1 MVRNAAAAHQNGLTR
16 TTLRAYNR
24 LAVWGALND
33 LLVKGRVVLK
43 DSLGQLY
50 RKVIFLQAR
59 LILLVA
65 IAAFFIEGQKASLSA
80 FVGGA
85 AVLIG
90 GLVYSVLARESKVV
104 AISGKHVLCR
114 HVLAE
119 VAKTVAVLS
128 VLLGALT
135 SGWFVAGWLVAAM
148 GAALLGHWLAVLII
162 R

>member
-1 MVRNAAAAHQNGLTR
+1 M
-16 TTLRAYNR
+16 
-24 LAVWGALND
+24 
-33 LLVKGRVVLK
+33 LK

-50 RKVIFLQAR
+50 RKVIFLQVR
-59 LILLVA
+59 LILLVT
-65 IAAFFIEGQKASLSA
+65 IAAFFIEGQQASLSA

-90 GLVYSVLARESKVV
+90 GLVYSVLARESKGV
-104 AISGKHVLCR
+104 AISGKHVLGR

-128 VLLGALT
+128 ILMGAFT

-148 GAALLGHWLAVLII
+148 GAASSLAVSLAQAAGIHLHCFV
-162 R
+162 REKSLVGFPLRGRN